1 MLLSLSSSSSQSH
14 RLSLYVRSCLAPKI
28 VFFLLLLPSSPVPNF
43 LAPKFTS
50 LCFSHCAICPCLG
63 SGLKLRRSSFPVP
76 LSYWPLLCHWLN
88 SFWWLDHLCK
98 NLDNFFWL
106 LPSLCLLWKGF
117 LSSCLCQ
124 QHCLNETGVATEGVV
139 LVFWGHRSLCESEEI
154 YRPSQKKKCTRQIQ
168 AQHFSWDIFPEVHPE
183 IPVNSFWSG
192 RLCARLSLCCSSF
205 TAMEGV
211 MFLQDV
217 CI

>member
-154 YRPSQKKKCTRQIQ
+154 YRPSQKKKN
-168 AQHFSWDIFPEVHPE
+168 AQDKYKPSIFHETFFLKSTQRSQLTVSDLEGYVLVCH
-183 IPVNSFWSG
+183 
-192 RLCARLSLCCSSF
+192 CAAPHSQPWR
-205 TAMEGV
+205 V
-211 MFLQDV
+211 
-217 CI
+217 